1 MSGAAA
7 RGLRREWTAAAVA
20 FAVGLALAVVGLDG
34 LATTDTVVPRW
45 GVVVALPVALQWAA
59 PAVGV
64 GAFVLWFPRR
74 HLDANRPDTDGADD
88 DGADG
93 PVRRYE
99 TLGLANRVTLARG
112 GLVAALAGFV
122 AVEPTDAV
130 RWAPAVC
137 YGANCLLDL
146 VDGALARRRG
156 RTTVLGARLDMAFDT
171 LGFLVAP
178 VVAVAWGRLPVWYLS
193 LSAARY
199 LYKAGCAARR
209 KRGHSLRDLPPSRLR
224 RPLAGTQMAFITL
237 ALAPVLPAATI
248 RPLAVVVLVPS
259 LAVFA
264 RDYLVVAG
272 HVGSRAEPE
281 R

>member
-1 MSGAAA
+1 MSGATAA
-7 RGLRREWTAAAVA
+7 GLRRELTLTAVA
-20 FAVGLALAVVGLDG
+20 FAAALVAAVAGLDA
-34 LATTDTVVPRW
+34 L
-45 GVVVALPVALQWAA
+45 VALRGRVGITLPVAVQWAV

-74 HLDANRPDTDGADD
+74 HLDANRPDADEADD
-88 DGADG
+88 VGSADPAG
-93 PVRRYE
+93 RYE

-209 KRGHSLRDLPPSRLR
+209 RRGHSLRELPSSRLR

-237 ALAPVLPAATI
+237 ALAPVLPAAMVHA
-248 RPLAVVVLVPS
+248 LAVPVLVPS

-272 HVGSRAEPE
+272 HVESRPEPD

>member
-1 MSGAAA
+1 MSGATAV
-7 RGLRREWTAAAVA
+7 GLRREWVGAVAA
-20 FAVGLALAVVGLDG
+20 FAVGLAGAVVGVDALG
-34 LATTDTVVPRW
+34 VPSGRV
-45 GVVVALPVALQWAA
+45 GVALPVAVQWALPTA
-59 PAVGV
+59 GAA
-64 GAFVLWFPRR
+64 AFVLWFCRR
-74 HLDANRPDTDGADD
+74 HLDANRPDGALPDGEGPGGETPDD
-88 DGADG
+88 PA
-93 PVRRYE
+93 RRYG

-112 GLVAALAGFV
+112 GLVAAVAGFV

-146 VDGALARRRG
+146 VDGALARHRD

-199 LYKAGCAARR
+199 LYKAGCAVRR
-209 KRGHSLRDLPPSRLR
+209 RRGLPVGDLPPSRLR
-224 RPLAGTQMAFITL
+224 RPLAGMQMAFITV
-237 ALAPVLPAATI
+237 ALAPVVPAATVAAV
-248 RPLAVVVLVPS
+248 AVVVLAPS

-272 HVGSRAEPE
+272 HLGSRPAPQQ
-281 R
+281 